1 MEFNDILN
9 ILLGVAIGV
18 GMVVVYAWY
27 QFQILKNQID
37 RMIEQAVTEKSS
49 IELDIEVDKGVYF
62 CYNSESKQF
71 VCQGATALEIRQ
83 ALQNRF
89 PNKTA
94 YLVGGDPVIVA
105 KFKTELETN
114 ENSTSI

>member
-1 MEFNDILN
+1 MEFDDILN
-9 ILLGVAIGV
+9 ILVGIGM
-18 GMVVVYAWY
+18 GILYAWY
-27 QFQILKNQID
+27 QYQRLKSHID

-71 VCQGATALEIRQ
+71 VCQGTTALEIRQ
-83 ALQNRF
+83 VLQNRF

-94 YLVGGDPVIVA
+94 YLVGGDPSIVA
-105 KFKTELETN
+105 KFKAELETN
-114 ENSTSI
+114 ENSSRI

>member
-1 MEFNDILN
+1 MEFDAILN
-9 ILLGVAIGV
+9 VLFGMAMGIGMTV
-18 GMVVVYAWY
+18 LYAWY
-27 QFQILKNQID
+27 QFQLLKSQIEE
-37 RMIEQAVTEKSS
+37 MIDQAVEEKSS

-71 VCQGATALEIRQ
+71 VCQGTTAVEIRQ

-89 PNKTA
+89 PGKAA
-94 YLVGGDPVIVA
+94 YLVGGDPAIVA
-105 KFKTELETN
+105 QFKAELETN

>member
-1 MEFNDILN
+1 MEFDAILN
-9 ILLGVAIGV
+9 VLFGVAIGV
-18 GMVVVYAWY
+18 GMVIVYAWY
-27 QFQILKNQID
+27 QFQILKSQID
-37 RMIEQAVTEKSS
+37 RMIEEAVTEKSS

-71 VCQGATALEIRQ
+71 VCQGTTALEIRQ

-89 PNKTA
+89 PGKAA

-105 KFKTELETN
+105 QFKAELETN

>member
-1 MEFNDILN
+1 MEFDTILN
-9 ILLGVAIGV
+9 ILVGIAIGI

-27 QFQILKNQID
+27 QFQILKSQID

-49 IELDIEVDKGVYF
+49 IKLDIEVDKGVYF

-71 VCQGATALEIRQ
+71 VCQGTTALEIRQ
-83 ALQNRF
+83 VLQNRF

-94 YLVGGDPVIVA
+94 YLVGGDPSIVA
-105 KFKTELETN
+105 KFKAELETN
-114 ENSTSI
+114 ENSSRI

>member
-1 MEFNDILN
+1 MDYDAILN
-9 ILLGVAIGV
+9 VLFGMALGVS
-18 GMVVVYAWY
+18 MVVLYAWY
-27 QFQILKNQID
+27 QFQLLKSQIEEIID
-37 RMIEQAVTEKSS
+37 QAVEEKSS

-71 VCQGATALEIRQ
+71 VCQGTTAVEIRQ

-89 PNKTA
+89 PNRTA
-94 YLVGGDPVIVA
+94 YLVGGDPIIKA
-105 KFKTELETN
+105 KFKAELETN